1 MKRITVLS
9 ALYGLLSSCLAFQV
23 SASTTQLDAHERQ
36 EQMEI
41 REVVDLAEDVIMGQK
56 DFAGQTMLSCLRA
69 FGHKQFCDC
78 LSREL
83 PKTQSFDSYVFFI
96 TTDKVDLNYDK
107 LPSDDRQLIDNADRA
122 RETCVKGMGVK

>member
-9 ALYGLLSSCLAFQV
+9 AIYGLLSSCLALQV
-23 SASTTQLDAHERQ
+23 SASTTQLDAQQRQ
-36 EQMEI
+36 EQKEI

-56 DFAGQTMLSCLRA
+56 DFAGQTLFSCLRA

-83 PKTQSFDSYVFFI
+83 PRTQSFDSYVFFI

-107 LPSDDRQLIDNADRA
+107 LPSDDRQLVDDADQA
-122 RETCVKGMGVK
+122 RESCVKGMGAK